1 MFSNDLFITH
11 FEKFALCFTVESE
24 FLTEC
29 IHELWIIKEISSQFV
44 CKSMQQYWSIFS
56 SSNEKFKQD
65 CIYQINKRES
75 GEFWNESSAWNRQ
88 FQFLDNISF

>member
-1 MFSNDLFITH
+1 MMFSNDLFITH

-29 IHELWIIKEISSQFV
+29 IHKLWIIKEISSQFV

-75 GEFWNESSAWNRQ
+75 GEF
-88 FQFLDNISF
+88 